1 MTPAE
6 DARIQAILDDIRA
19 RLEQYDAREP
29 ERIRLK
35 IKSHVAAERLHR
47 AAIAVREAQ
56 PNADRAGWR
65 LFAPIR

>member
-47 AAIAVREAQ
+47 AAIAVREA
-56 PNADRAGWR
+56 
-65 LFAPIR
+65 